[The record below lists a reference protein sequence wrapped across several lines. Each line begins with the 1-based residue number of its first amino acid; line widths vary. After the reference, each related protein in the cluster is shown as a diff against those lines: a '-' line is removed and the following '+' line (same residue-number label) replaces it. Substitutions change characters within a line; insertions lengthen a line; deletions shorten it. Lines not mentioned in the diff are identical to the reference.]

1 MTSLMGIH
9 IAKGSCKVLMQ
20 ATQEQNFGEEG
31 SKKIVIGTGYVQADR
46 REVAGSGWQGYWK
59 CERKD

>member
-1 MTSLMGIH
+1 MTSLMGTH

-31 SKKIVIGTGYVQADR
+31 SKRIMIGTGYVQADR
-46 REVAGSGWQGYWK
+46 REVAGSGW
-59 CERKD
+59 